1 MYFHQPC
8 RNWRRGSCLIESG
21 SIVDML
27 ATATTKSMEHAN
39 SSNTSISLQ
48 YEAFRDLVLSNLSNS
63 VIMTTI
69 LPVPGDIEAFRT
81 LLFHVEAPF
90 LMRKSVFDLYW
101 HCVDNVWSRSS
112 IWHTAPSNGPAY
124 TTTSYSYR
132 FARKPNAP
140 IGLKDT
146 KTDHKSTCRNHEP
159 TKCPF
164 GLNASIST
172 NQIA

>member
-48 YEAFRDLVLSNLSNS
+48 Y
-63 VIMTTI
+63 
-69 LPVPGDIEAFRT
+69 EAFRT